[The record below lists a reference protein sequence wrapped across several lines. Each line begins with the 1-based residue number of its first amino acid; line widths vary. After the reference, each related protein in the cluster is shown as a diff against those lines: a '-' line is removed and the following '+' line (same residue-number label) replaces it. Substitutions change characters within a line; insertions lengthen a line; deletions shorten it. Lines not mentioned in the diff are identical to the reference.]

1 MKQVQHTFDWV
12 GLNHSGKLVQGKLIA
27 RNKTLA
33 KVILHKEGIT
43 VHRICAN
50 YRVFRKRLTGAH
62 CAHFTKQL
70 AALLEANIPLTQA
83 LELLSSQTTHQATKH
98 LIDSLKYD
106 LKCGLSLALAL
117 KKHPKNFSESFCH
130 IIRAG
135 ELSGTLSHLLQSLAK
150 QETTQHQIKR
160 KIQASLAYPAAII
173 SIALMVT
180 LGLLHF
186 VVPQFEAL
194 FASFHTKLPKAT
206 LYLIGATHF
215 IQKNGLTVLA
225 VLTAAV
231 MVYKKLRQSMPLARV
246 WQDRMYLKLPLV
258 GSIVLSLNV
267 AKLMH
272 LLSTLLQA
280 GYPLV
285 ESFSMALEGVQNKY
299 IQKSLSH
306 VQTGLNKGQPLHY
319 TLEMTQ
325 QFPKALTELI
335 HVGET
340 AGALEEMILHIAAQQ
355 SERFYIQL
363 AAFSSLFEPLL
374 MAVLGVWIAI
384 LIFALYLP
392 IFQLGLVI
400 S

>member
-1 MKQVQHTFDWV
+1 M
-12 GLNHSGKLVQGKLIA
+12 
-27 RNKTLA
+27 
-33 KVILHKEGIT
+33 
-43 VHRICAN
+43 
-50 YRVFRKRLTGAH
+50 RLP
-62 CAHFTKQL
+62 C
-70 AALLEANIPLTQA
+70 
-83 LELLSSQTTHQATKH
+83 
-98 LIDSLKYD
+98 
-106 LKCGLSLALAL
+106 
-117 KKHPKNFSESFCH
+117 
-130 IIRAG
+130 
-135 ELSGTLSHLLQSLAK
+135 
-150 QETTQHQIKR
+150 
-160 KIQASLAYPAAII
+160 
-173 SIALMVT
+173 
-180 LGLLHF
+180 
-186 VVPQFEAL
+186 
-194 FASFHTKLPKAT
+194 
-206 LYLIGATHF
+206 
-215 IQKNGLTVLA
+215 GLTVLA

-231 MVYKKLRQSMPLARV
+231 MVYKKLRQSIPLARL

-258 GSIVLSLNV
+258 GSIVLSLNI

-285 ESFSMALEGVQNKY
+285 ESFSMALEGIQNKY

-306 VQTGLNKGQPLHY
+306 VQAGLNKGQPLHY

-355 SERFYIQL
+355 SERFHIQL